1 MTKSSAMIIGIFLFA
16 GLLGLGYTLGNSLLT
31 LKGMER
37 TVSVKGLSEREVKAD
52 IAIWPIQYVRL
63 GNDLATL
70 YTELERDRARIE
82 AFLISEGFRAE
93 EMSLGAPS
101 IIDKL
106 SHEYGG
112 GEKISFRYVASQTLS
127 LYTPSVDLVRSSAAK
142 LSDLGKQGVVL
153 RVGEY
158 ENQIEYL
165 YTKLNEIKP
174 AMIEE
179 ATLSARASAQKF
191 AEDSKSRLGK
201 IKSASQ
207 GQFTIGNRDK
217 NTPYIKSV
225 RVVSTIEY
233 YLDD

>member
-1 MTKSSAMIIGIFLFA
+1 M
-16 GLLGLGYTLGNSLLT
+16 
-31 LKGMER
+31 
-37 TVSVKGLSEREVKAD
+37 
-52 IAIWPIQYVRL
+52 
-63 GNDLATL
+63 
-70 YTELERDRARIE
+70 
-82 AFLISEGFRAE
+82 
-93 EMSLGAPS
+93 
-101 IIDKL
+101 
-106 SHEYGG
+106 
-112 GEKISFRYVASQTLS
+112 
-127 LYTPSVDLVRSSAAK
+127 
-142 LSDLGKQGVVL
+142 
-153 RVGEY
+153 GEY